1 MKEIINN
8 LNKINKEEITYD
20 ELITIIGDYKL
31 SSEDLKKIY
40 EYLDN
45 NEINITTDLPS
56 LSLNDFKIKE
66 EYLDYLNESEKY
78 ESLSDKEKNKELIKA
93 IKGDKTKVFYIYF
106 PLILSI
112 AIKYSNNDI
121 DINDLIEEGIY
132 NFFEIINNKD
142 LETDRFK
149 EVLIFNLKQTYKFY
163 EEDKLQEKKLLNKLN
178 KFKNL
183 IDEGYLEEEI
193 ISELKI
199 SHEEFHDLQE
209 MILNIK

>member
-163 EEDKLQEKKLLNKLN
+163 EDDKLQEKKLLNKLN

>member
-45 NEINITTDLPS
+45 KKINITTDLPS
-56 LSLNDFKIKE
+56 LSLDDFKIKE

-112 AIKYSNNDI
+112 SIKYSNNDI

-132 NFFEIINNKD
+132 KFFEIINNKD
-142 LETDRFK
+142 LEIDKFK

-163 EEDKLQEKKLLNKLN
+163 EDDKLQEKKLLNKLN